1 MEKSI
6 EQIWNNGFLKD
17 DKLLVPKINN
27 LYKKKS
33 KLLIEKLKRTYTI
46 DNKSII
52 PLAVVFFA
60 ASVFFEHYLLG
71 IYITVLMFAMFFLN
85 RKKLRELEKISIL
98 NCNYDYLLEYR
109 QMLKA
114 IKSFYTKLLAL
125 GMPIAG
131 MIGYYLY
138 YRNTPMFD
146 KFLMQD
152 LWLQLS
158 IILGIVILL
167 ALIGTGAY
175 LITTGMVYGRFLKKI
190 NELIA
195 DMSELR
201 KE

>member
-17 DKLLVPKINN
+17 EKLMAPKINN
-27 LYKKKS
+27 LYNKKS
-33 KLLIEKLKRTYTI
+33 QLLIEKLKRTYTI

-60 ASVFFEHYLLG
+60 VSTFFEYYLLG
-71 IYITVLMFAMFFLN
+71 IYIAVLLLAMFFLN

-98 NCNYDYLLEYR
+98 NSNYEYLMEYR
-109 QMLKA
+109 KMLEA

-125 GMPIAG
+125 GMPVAG

-138 YRNTPMFD
+138 FRNSATFD
-146 KFLMQD
+146 KFLLQD

-158 IILGIVILL
+158 VILGIALLL
-167 ALIGTGAY
+167 ALLGVGAY
-175 LITTGMVYGRFLKKI
+175 RITTGLVYGRFLKKM

-195 DMSELR
+195 DMNELR